1 MHIISYVESQ
11 EGRHF
16 LPPTDWP
23 DGAFTW
29 LCQLDGRDYARV
41 ASLDYGKQNPG
52 IDLTVHDL
60 DEETDLAERLDL
72 HAADRIEARQLRAER
87 YASEM
92 PLGDQLDA
100 ILKALNQLRLA
111 GTGLP
116 KDMDAL
122 IGTWL
127 AVKRAHPKPDLL
139 SGSEATPMSDKP
151 ESDLGPGP
159 GAPEAPEDAASDR
172 DPPGVAGR

>member
-1 MHIISYVESQ
+1 MYIISYMESNV
-11 EGRHF
+11 GAHF
-16 LPPTDWP
+16 LPPTGWL

-29 LCQLDGRDYARV
+29 LCQLDGRHYARV
-41 ASLDYGKQNPG
+41 ASLDYGKQDPG

-60 DEETDLAERLDL
+60 DEETDLAARLGT
-72 HAADRIEARQLRAER
+72 HAVDRIEVRTRRAER
-87 YASEM
+87 YAREM
-92 PLGDQLDA
+92 PVTDQLDA

-127 AVKRAHPKPDLL
+127 AVKRAYPKPDLL
-139 SGSEATPMSDKP
+139 PEAMPMSDKP
-151 ESDLGPGP
+151 ESEPGLEP
-159 GAPEAPEDAASDR
+159 GASEAPEDAASDR
-172 DPPGVAGR
+172 DPPGVGGR

>member
-1 MHIISYVESQ
+1 MHLISYVES
-11 EGRHF
+11 ETGAHF

-41 ASLDYGKQNPG
+41 ASLDYGGQDPG
-52 IDLTVHDL
+52 IDLKAHDL

-72 HAADRIEARQLRAER
+72 HAVDRIEARQLRAER
-87 YASEM
+87 YAREM

-116 KDMDAL
+116 KDMDTL

-127 AVKRAHPKPDLL
+127 AVKRAYPKPDLL
-139 SGSEATPMSDKP
+139 SGSEATPTSDKP
-151 ESDLGPGP
+151 ESDLGPRP
-159 GAPEAPEDAASDR
+159 GAPEDAATDR

>member
-1 MHIISYVESQ
+1 MHLISYVESQ

-29 LCQLDGRDYARV
+29 LCQLDGRHYARV
-41 ASLDYGKQNPG
+41 ASLDYGKQDPD

-72 HAADRIEARQLRAER
+72 HAVDRIEARQLRAER
-87 YASEM
+87 YAREM
-92 PLGDQLDA
+92 PVGDQLDA

-127 AVKRAHPKPDLL
+127 AVKRAYPKPDLL
-139 SGSEATPMSDKP
+139 PEPEPEPIPDKP
-151 ESDLGPGP
+151 ESEPGP
-159 GAPEAPEDAASDR
+159 EPGASEAPEDAVSEM
-172 DPPGVAGR
+172 PPRGVGGR

>member
-1 MHIISYVESQ
+1 MYLISYVES
-11 EGRHF
+11 ETGAHF

-29 LCQLDGRDYARV
+29 LCRLDGRDYARV
-41 ASLDYGKQNPG
+41 ASLDYGKQDPG

-72 HAADRIEARQLRAER
+72 HAVDRIEARQLRAER

-139 SGSEATPMSDKP
+139 PEAMPMSDKP

-172 DPPGVAGR
+172 DPPGVARR

>member
-29 LCQLDGRDYARV
+29 LCRLDGRHYARV
-41 ASLDYGKQNPG
+41 ASLDYGEQDPG
-52 IDLTVHDL
+52 IDLQTHDL
-60 DEETDLAERLDL
+60 DEETDLAARLGT
-72 HAADRIEARQLRAER
+72 HAVDRIEVRTRRAER
-87 YASEM
+87 YAREM
-92 PLGDQLDA
+92 PVTDQLDA

-127 AVKRAHPKPDLL
+127 AVKRAYPKPDLL
-139 SGSEATPMSDKP
+139 P
-151 ESDLGPGP
+151 ESEPGP
-159 GAPEAPEDAASDR
+159 EPGASEAPEDAASEMPPR
-172 DPPGVAGR
+172 DVGGR